1 MPSDDDQ
8 AVYEALRLR
17 AQRRARAIE
26 LAVQMGLSPRA
37 AADAIDRELA
47 QVEAQ
52 AGPEGLP
59 EDGAEPPVGEY
70 PQP

>member
-1 MPSDDDQ
+1 MPEDDQ

-26 LAVQMGLSPRA
+26 LAVQMGLKPRV
-37 AADAIDRELA
+37 AADAIDRALA

-52 AGPEGLP
+52 AGGEMPP
-59 EDGAEPPVGEY
+59 EDRAAPPAGEY
-70 PQP
+70 PEP

>member
-1 MPSDDDQ
+1 MPDDDQ

-26 LAVQMGLSPRA
+26 LAVQMGLKPRV
-37 AADAIDRELA
+37 AADAIDRALA

-52 AGPEGLP
+52 AAADGPP
-59 EDGAEPPVGEY
+59 EERSEPQAGEY

>member
-1 MPSDDDQ
+1 MPSDDQ

-26 LAVQMGLSPRA
+26 LAVQMGLTPRA
-37 AADAIDRELA
+37 AADAIDRALA

-52 AGPEGLP
+52 AGAERPA
-59 EDGAEPPVGEY
+59 EDRSEPPAGEY